1 MLCCFVLCCVVLCC
15 AVLCCLVIFILPMKP
30 NKLPRPSHSVLQS
43 CSLHTNTFTVMT
55 NRNDLRNTTLQG
67 WLTYLSTKLPARTA
81 CQWKKRHQSAY
92 ISLIVTLF
100 TTYTSFPGKYRIY
113 DLLFCISR
121 DLNLGIALAIFVKGR
136 SLNLYTLFWFW
147 LWWVPIINKIQLT
160 KHRTNPYFIVISTV
174 L

>member
-1 MLCCFVLCCVVLCC
+1 MLSITHFCFVLCCVVLCC

-92 ISLIVTLF
+92 ISLIVTLLLHIPA
-100 TTYTSFPGKYRIY
+100 FPESTESVICYFAFPEIWISVSP
-113 DLLFCISR
+113 LLYLWRANLLISIPYS
-121 DLNLGIALAIFVKGR
+121 DFDFDGSPL
-136 SLNLYTLFWFW
+136 
-147 LWWVPIINKIQLT
+147 LT
-160 KHRTNPYFIVISTV
+160 RFS
-174 L
+174 